1 MVARHSPHIEQ
12 DKPQGL
18 KPVTTVLV
26 GLLILIGIL
35 MIAKSS
41 SSLMPVREISLHG
54 SFQYANQQKLQ
65 YIIDRAADV
74 GFLAIDLPQTQA
86 VMEQLPWIKAVK
98 IERVWPD
105 NLRVYVTEKTAYL
118 RLGTDKIVSVGG
130 VVFSPA
136 STQQFSNLPL
146 LDINKAYT
154 PELFR
159 IYREMEYSL
168 ARNGYELKQFHIN
181 QHGEWALDLSQDI
194 HIEIGRNKPFT
205 VFKRFIAVFPNLGD
219 ERINHLKSID
229 LRYENGFAIGFSD
242 Q

>member
-1 MVARHSPHIEQ
+1 MVARHSSHIEQ

-18 KPVTTVLV
+18 KPLTTLLV

-35 MIAKSS
+35 IIAKSS
-41 SSLMPVREISLHG
+41 RSLMPVREISLQG
-54 SFQYANQQKLQ
+54 SFQYANQQQLQ
-65 YIIDRAADV
+65 NIIDKAADV

-98 IERVWPD
+98 IERLWPD
-105 NLRVYVTEKTAYL
+105 SLRVHVAEKTAYL
-118 RLGTDKIVSVGG
+118 RLGNEKLVSVDG
-130 VVFSPA
+130 VVFTPA

-146 LDINKAYT
+146 LNIKKTYT

-159 IYREMEYSL
+159 AYREMEYSL
-168 ARNGYELKQFHIN
+168 AQNGFELKQFHIN

-219 ERINHLKSID
+219 QRINHLKSID
-229 LRYENGFAIGFSD
+229 LRYESGFAIGFSD